1 MNLKMTIDVE
11 VELLPEPYLENLADE
26 FSWDAAILEWG
37 MDLRRDAAEV
47 LVDDPDFVGEFG
59 IQVTVQPTA
68 RTAQLHAFVLRSP
81 FGKVAAA
88 GDLQEGVA
96 AVNELLLERTP
107 ELLLRAA
114 EG

>member
-1 MNLKMTIDVE
+1 MNFEMTIGVE
-11 VELLPEPYLENLADE
+11 VEFLPEPYLENLASE
-26 FSWDAAILEWG
+26 FGWDAAILEWG
-37 MDLRRDAAEV
+37 RDLRRSASEV

-59 IQVTVQPTA
+59 VQVTVQPTA
-68 RTAQLHAFVLRSP
+68 RAAQLHAFVLKSP
-81 FGKVAAA
+81 FGKVAAV

-96 AVNELLLERTP
+96 AVNELLLERAP